1 MLQRLFN
8 WLSLTPT
15 ERRVL
20 LFLAGTLIAGAA
32 IRYYQ
37 EVFPSEQNFDYRA
50 VDSAFAAFQERI
62 AADTAETAR
71 AVTDGRLLNINT
83 ASLAELLSLP
93 GIGQTLA
100 ERIVQHREQKGHFAS
115 VDELQKVKGINKKKF
130 EKLKPYISVH

>member
-1 MLQRLFN
+1 MFQRVFN

-37 EVFPSEQNFDYRA
+37 EAFPPEWKFDYRA
-50 VDSAFAAFQERI
+50 ADSSFAAFQQRI
-62 AADTAETAR
+62 AADTAAR
-71 AVTDGRLLNINT
+71 APVLDGQSLNINT
-83 ASLAELLSLP
+83 ASITELLSLP
-93 GIGQTLA
+93 GIGRTLA
-100 ERIVQHREQKGHFAS
+100 ERIVQHREHKGRFRAAE
-115 VDELQKVKGINKKKF
+115 DLQNVKGINRKKF

>member
-1 MLQRLFN
+1 MFQRLFN

-37 EVFPSEQNFDYRA
+37 EAFPPEWKFDYRA
-50 VDSAFAAFQERI
+50 ADSSFAAYQQRI
-62 AADTAETAR
+62 AADTAKA
-71 AVTDGRLLNINT
+71 AVVRGQPLNINT
-83 ASLAELLSLP
+83 ASTAELLSLP
-93 GIGQTLA
+93 GIGRTLA
-100 ERIVQHREQKGHFAS
+100 ERIVQHREQAGRFAA
-115 VDELQKVKGINKKKF
+115 VDDLKNVKGINKKKF

>member
-20 LFLAGTLIAGAA
+20 LFLAGTLVAGAA

-37 EVFPSEQNFDYRA
+37 ELYPPEWKFDYRA
-50 VDSAFAAFQERI
+50 VDSAFAAYQQRI
-62 AADTAETAR
+62 AADTARTA
-71 AVTDGRLLNINT
+71 AVAGGKLLNINT
-83 ASLAELLSLP
+83 ASLPDLLSLP
-93 GIGQTLA
+93 GIGRTLA
-100 ERIVQHREQKGHFAS
+100 ERIVQHREQRGLFAA
-115 VDELQKVKGINKKKF
+115 VDELQNVKGINKKKF